1 MFSYTKIVCI
11 RNFCYGLWLMFCCL
25 FRRIIVHF
33 FLLNSNTSIA
43 VTKGLI
49 VGPYWTPTIFELVQ
63 LNSCIFLFL
72 FSWLIELTFNAKRWL
87 LYVFLHFIFLFVL
100 LLFYFRWKRN
110 MLLLLLLLFVK
121 LFFLLLVS
129 YLFTL
134 FCNSHRIFFSRSNV
148 LIDSLELV
156 LLPLQNSLNQKR
168 VLFLNIISWLYF
180 LLFFISFFL
189 CVCLRVRGVVVVVG
203 FVVKFHI
210 HSYWLLIILVF
221 SIFFLSSL

>member
-1 MFSYTKIVCI
+1 
-11 RNFCYGLWLMFCCL
+11 
-25 FRRIIVHF
+25 
-33 FLLNSNTSIA
+33 
-43 VTKGLI
+43 
-49 VGPYWTPTIFELVQ
+49 
-63 LNSCIFLFL
+63 
-72 FSWLIELTFNAKRWL
+72 
-87 LYVFLHFIFLFVL
+87 
-100 LLFYFRWKRN
+100 

-210 HSYWLLIILVF
+210 HSY
-221 SIFFLSSL
+221 